1 MTDVRP
7 GLDPRRLVRLMRAAV
22 ERCELD
28 LHGTIVLTEA
38 ATGAYAV
45 TPVLAA
51 MAGARQVFAVAHA
64 TRHGMVEQ
72 VVEQTEQLAEV
83 AGVADRIRIITEK
96 SREVVAQADIVTN
109 SGHVRPLD
117 AQIIGWMKETAVIP
131 LMYEAWEFRAGD
143 IDLESC
149 RQRGIPVAGTNE
161 QHPTVDV
168 FSYLGVM
175 AIKLCMDAGI
185 PVYGSEILLL
195 CDNPFGTFIE
205 QGLFSAGA
213 GIDVVSTLAAA
224 QDKAYDAILLA
235 FRPQPEPLISAS
247 EAAQIAKRWPGT
259 VVAQF
264 WGDIDRSALV
274 AAGIPFW
281 PAASPSPGHMGV
293 LPSDVGPDPIV
304 RLQAAGLKVGELLWR
319 ARSAGAPME
328 VALASVEHARFGTR
342 ILLKKTM
349 EVSHALIT
357 DR

>member
-1 MTDVRP
+1 MDERP
-7 GLDPRRLVRLMRAAV
+7 GLDHRRLIRLMRAAI

-28 LHGTIVLTEA
+28 LNDTIVLTEA

-45 TPVLAA
+45 TPLLAA
-51 MAGARQVFAVAHA
+51 MAGARQVFAVTRA
-64 TRHGMVEQ
+64 TRYGTVEQ
-72 VVEQTEQLAEV
+72 VVEQTEQLAE
-83 AGVADRIRIITEK
+83 AADVTDRVLIITDK
-96 SREVVAQADIVTN
+96 PREIVIQADIITN
-109 SGHVRPLD
+109 SGHLRPLD
-117 AQIIGWMKETAVIP
+117 AQMISWMKRTAVIP

-149 RQRGIPVAGTNE
+149 RQHGIPVAGTNE
-161 QHPTVDV
+161 RHPSVDV

-175 AIKLCMDAGI
+175 ATKLCLDAGI
-185 PVYGSEILLL
+185 PVYGSHILLL
-195 CDNPFGTFIE
+195 CDNPFGSFIE

-213 GIDVVSTLAAA
+213 NVKVVSTLAAA
-224 QDKAYDAILLA
+224 EDGAYDAILLA
-235 FRPQPEPLISAS
+235 LCPQPGPLISAT